1 VFIWIIIDPNL
12 ANSAL
17 VESTIS
23 RVLEAIIDNAL
34 EMFKPLVL
42 TTMMVFDAASRPS
55 REGAE
60 PPDLRRL
67 GHDAYA
73 PR

>member
-1 VFIWIIIDPNL
+1 M

-34 EMFKPLVL
+34 EMFKPLLL
-42 TTMMVFDAASRPS
+42 TTMMVFDAASRPTW
-55 REGAE
+55 EGAE
-60 PPDLRRL
+60 PSALRRL
-67 GHDAYA
+67 GHDA
-73 PR
+73 